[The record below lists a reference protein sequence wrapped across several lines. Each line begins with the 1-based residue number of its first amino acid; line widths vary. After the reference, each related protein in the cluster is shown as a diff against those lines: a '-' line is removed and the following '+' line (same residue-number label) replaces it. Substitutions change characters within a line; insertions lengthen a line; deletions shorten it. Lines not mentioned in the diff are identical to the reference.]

1 MFLMKANIA
10 AITILSNDV
19 PLLAQFY
26 RDALGF
32 KIIVDSEEYVEFEN
46 IGVRFSIC
54 SKRLMA
60 INTDGHS
67 SFLEERKGQSF
78 ELCFPCDSPEL
89 VQKTYRDILTKGAIA
104 IKEPTIM
111 PWGQTTAFF
120 ADPEGNIHS
129 IYADEETSDS

>member
-10 AITILSNDV
+10 VITILSNDV

-46 IGVRFSIC
+46 IGVHFSIC

-60 INTDGHS
+60 VNTDGHS

-89 VQKTYRDILTKGAIA
+89 VRKTYRDILTKGAIQL
-104 IKEPTIM
+104 KNPIM

-120 ADPEGNIHS
+120 AVPEGNIHS
-129 IYADEETSDS
+129 IYADDETSDS